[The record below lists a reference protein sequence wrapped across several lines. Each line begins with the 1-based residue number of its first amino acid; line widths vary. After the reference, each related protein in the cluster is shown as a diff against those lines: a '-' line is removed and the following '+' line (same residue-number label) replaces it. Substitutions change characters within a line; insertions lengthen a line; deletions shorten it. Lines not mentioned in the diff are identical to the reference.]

1 MLFSTLAVAAAL
13 PGLALRPQHSNSAS
27 FARLAETLSSGVTD
41 EMTFLKDAS
50 SVVNDVLLQAG
61 NATEHLKDEDQV
73 LLQKVKQVIS
83 DMYES
88 MKSQMSNLVMEKD
101 ELWDAINRC
110 NADIDARQ
118 SSTGD
123 LGKSHKEAY
132 DMQTELNRLQGVVD
146 VKTHEN
152 DTAWAEFDL
161 KMQTMSDSPGCKA
174 WPNPR
179 GMAQLDV
186 YFEKSLYS
194 AWWSASRDEYYP
206 PRDAYLAADAALR
219 KAIQAYN
226 IHKAKLDAKYCDYKA
241 ELEAACASYE
251 QCYHS
256 AVEKFNSKVAEIKTR
271 VAKNLEIVKAAET
284 LLAQVRFLLAE
295 QKTRETPEYDT
306 AEWQVAFQ
314 AVPQMTKCDLSTL
327 TSPHWTPPITCLEVT
342 DFVEGVP
349 VMVGEGIRASCS
361 GYDPTQAHGGTVHVK
376 LYGADGTILLTFAP
390 RWGRRNTANGM
401 NRDHIVRNTK
411 LAGGSWQTEEKG
423 GGWPLGTIGS
433 PFVIDFMRTEK
444 EWEVSINGDPAPDFN
459 YVHRS
464 LIPVTKVVLS
474 TDKDGGVD
482 DARIQ
487 LLRFA

>member
-27 FARLAETLSSGVTD
+27 FARLAETLSAGVTD

-61 NATEHLKDEDQV
+61 NATEHLSEEDQD
-73 LLQKVKQVIS
+73 LLQDVKRVIRE
-83 DMYES
+83 MYGS
-88 MKSQMSNLVMEKD
+88 MKGQMSDLKIERDK
-101 ELWDAINRC
+101 LWNDINEC

-146 VKTHEN
+146 VKTHDN
-152 DTAWAEFDL
+152 DTAWAAFDL
-161 KMQTMSDSPGCKA
+161 HMQTMGDSPGCKA

-194 AWWSASRDEYYP
+194 AWWSASREEYYP

-219 KAIQAYN
+219 KAIQEYN

-256 AVEKFNSKVAEIKTR
+256 AVAKYNSKVAEIEAR

-306 AEWQVAFQ
+306 AGWQVASK
-314 AVPQMTKCDLSTL
+314 AVPPMTKCDLSTL
-327 TSPHWTPPITCLEVT
+327 TSTHWTPPIKCLEVT
-342 DFVEGVP
+342 DFVEGVA
-349 VMVGEGIRASCS
+349 VNVGEGIRASCS
-361 GYDPTQAHGGTVHVK
+361 GYDPTQAHGGTVHVNFFA
-376 LYGADGTILLTFAP
+376 ADGEIILTFAP
-390 RWGRRNTANGM
+390 RWGNRKFANGM
-401 NRDHIVRNTK
+401 TTDHVVRNTK
-411 LAGGSWQTEEKG
+411 LNGKWGKEEKG
-423 GGWPLGTIGS
+423 GGWPMGTIGS
-433 PFVIDFMRTEK
+433 GFVIDFMRTES
-444 EWEVSINGDPAPDFN
+444 EWEVSINGEAAPAFN
-459 YVHRS
+459 YRHRS
-464 LIPVTKVVLS
+464 SKPVTKVLVR
-474 TDKDGGVD
+474 TDLDGGVD
-482 DARIQ
+482 DASVQ
-487 LLRFA
+487 LLRYA